1 MKRREFITVLGAAAA
16 WPIAA
21 WPQERLPVVGV
32 LRINPRDFDTFA
44 EPFRRDMRELGWEE
58 GRNIRFEFVWAGGRN
73 EDIPALARELVAKQV
88 DLIVTFGNLAVSA
101 VQSARATIPL
111 IGMSDDMVREG
122 LAASMAR
129 PGGHTTG
136 VSMMGADLDL
146 KRLELLHEFVP
157 SARRIAAL
165 IDLSTSDNQK
175 RIEATAGRL
184 NLELVS
190 FPIRNADDARRALD
204 GIAAADV
211 GAVNVLAS
219 PMLNGM
225 RRTII
230 VRLIGAR
237 LPSIFEWPE
246 SAEDGGL
253 IGYGAPILSL
263 YRRVAVLVD
272 KVLRG
277 SHPADLPI
285 EQPTKFELAVNLQTA
300 KAIGLAIPP
309 SLLLRA
315 DRVIERK

>member
-1 MKRREFITVLGAAAA
+1 MKRREFITVLGAA
-16 WPIAA
+16 AA

-122 LAASMAR
+122 LAASMTR

-309 SLLLRA
+309 PLLLRA
-315 DRVIERK
+315 DRVIE

>member
-122 LAASMAR
+122 LAASMTR

-309 SLLLRA
+309 PLLLRA
-315 DRVIERK
+315 DRVIE

>member
-122 LAASMAR
+122 LAASMTR

-277 SHPADLPI
+277 AHPADLPI

-309 SLLLRA
+309 PLLLRA
-315 DRVIERK
+315 DRVIE

>member
-122 LAASMAR
+122 LAASMTR

-190 FPIRNADDARRALD
+190 FPIRNADDARRVLD

-309 SLLLRA
+309 PLLLRA
-315 DRVIERK
+315 DRVIE

>member
-1 MKRREFITVLGAAAA
+1 
-16 WPIAA
+16 
-21 WPQERLPVVGV
+21 V

-44 EPFRRDMRELGWEE
+44 EPLRHDMRELGWEE

-88 DLIVTFGNLAVSA
+88 DLIVTFGNPAVSA
-101 VQSARATIPL
+101 VQSASATIPL

-122 LAASMAR
+122 LAASMTR

-136 VSMMGADLDL
+136 VSVMGADLDL

-157 SARRIAAL
+157 NARRIAAL
-165 IDLSTSDNQK
+165 IDLSKSDNQK

-190 FPIRNADDARRALD
+190 FPVRNADDARRALD
-204 GIAAADV
+204 GITAADV

-219 PMLNGM
+219 PMLNGI

-230 VRLIGAR
+230 VRLLGAR

-246 SAEDGGL
+246 SADDGGL

-263 YRRVAVLVD
+263 YRRVAVLMD

-277 SHPADLPI
+277 ARPADLPI

-309 SLLLRA
+309 LLLLRA
-315 DRVIERK
+315 DRVIE

>member
-1 MKRREFITVLGAAAA
+1 MRRRDFITLLAGAATA
-16 WPIAA
+16 WPLAA
-21 WPQERLPVVGV
+21 RAQERLPVVGV

-58 GRNIRFEFVWAGGRN
+58 GRSIRFEFVWAGGRN
-73 EDIPALARELVAKQV
+73 EDIPALSRELVAKQV

-101 VQSARATIPL
+101 VQSASATIPL

-122 LAASMAR
+122 LAASMTR

-277 SHPADLPI
+277 AHPADLPI

-309 SLLLRA
+309 PLLLRA
-315 DRVIERK
+315 DRVIE

>member
-58 GRNIRFEFVWAGGRN
+58 GRSIRFEFVWAGGRN
-73 EDIPALARELVAKQV
+73 EDIPALSRELVAKQV

-122 LAASMAR
+122 LAASMTR

-277 SHPADLPI
+277 AHPADLPI

-309 SLLLRA
+309 PLLLRA
-315 DRVIERK
+315 DRVIE